1 MPPSRFVPLL
11 AALVLGSSLASP
23 AHAVRWSGP
32 EYAGLLYDPDLSE
45 VSGLA
50 ASRAQPG
57 NFWINNDG
65 GNGESLILIQPVPG
79 SALDVD
85 GDGDDA
91 SGDRA
96 VHVASVTVTGVTNVD
111 WEDLDSFV
119 LDGRNYLLVADTG
132 DNGGIRRTLKL
143 HVIEEPAK
151 PRDGDKVAPAWSIEF
166 AWPDGARDCEAVA
179 VDAARGEIL
188 LVSKKRVPPELFRVP
203 LRPAGPGVQTA
214 ERIGTLAGIVQPRE
228 QELKQNPVYGRY
240 RSQVSGADLSPNG
253 RVLAVLNY
261 TRVYFFVRPDGSQPW
276 QQSQLERAGALE
288 FPWLPQAE
296 AIAFSIDG
304 MSLILGGEQ
313 RPSPLI
319 RFQVKRRNQPK
330 P

>member
-1 MPPSRFVPLL
+1 MPSSRCLAPLF
-11 AALVLGSSLASP
+11 AAIAIGVSFAAP

-32 EYAGLLYDPDLSE
+32 EYAGLLTDPDLAE

-50 ASRAQPG
+50 ASRVQPG
-57 NFWINNDG
+57 AFWINNDG
-65 GNGESLILIQPVPG
+65 GNGEALVLIQPVRG
-79 SALDVD
+79 AAIDDEGDNAVVD
-85 GDGDDA
+85 ATGDHA
-91 SGDRA
+91 TR
-96 VHVASVTVTGVTNVD
+96 VASVTVTGVTNVD

-119 LDGRNYLLVADTG
+119 LDGRNYLLIADTG
-132 DNGGIRRTLKL
+132 DNGGIRKTLKL
-143 HVIEEPAK
+143 HVVEEPAK
-151 PRDGDKVAPAWSIEF
+151 PKDGDRIAPAWSIEF

-203 LRPAGPGVQTA
+203 LRPTTPGVQTA

-253 RVLAVLNY
+253 RVLAILNY
-261 TRVYFFVRPDGSQPW
+261 TRVYFFIRPDGSQPW

-296 AIAFSIDG
+296 AIAFSADG

-319 RFQVKRRNQPK
+319 RFQVKRRN
-330 P
+330 